1 MRALPDMTVRNPE
14 GLARVF
20 RYFGEV
26 EAPRLGSPVYTAY
39 CLGIAEDPELLAL
52 ASKVD
57 PGQPA
62 PNILFAAVQ
71 ELLLEDPEASP
82 EAKALSVFYPAISR
96 EPIPDR
102 SPWEAFRAFCLA
114 HGDRL
119 VPRLRTGRTQT
130 CVVHRCAAI
139 LPAFA
144 EIPRIAAAGDRVAL
158 LEIGPSAG
166 LNLRLDRYR
175 YDYGDGLVWGDPGA
189 TPLLRCETRGSQ
201 RPPLPGALEI
211 VARRGLE
218 LNPID
223 LEDPAER
230 RWIQALVW
238 PEHAERARA
247 MEEAL
252 RHARSV
258 PIEIERGDATTDIE
272 RHIGSLPTDAAR
284 ILFATQVFYQIP
296 AEGHRAILDGIASAS
311 REAPVDFVLLE
322 STGEGDSRIDWFW
335 FAEGEEKGHRVL
347 ADCDSHGRWVA
358 WRAT

>member
-14 GLARVF
+14 GLSHVF

-26 EAPRLGSPVYTAY
+26 ETPRLGSRVYTVY
-39 CLGIAEDPELLAL
+39 CLGIAEDPGLLAL

-71 ELLLEDPEASP
+71 ELLLEDPKGSP
-82 EAKALSVFYPAISR
+82 EAEALSVFYPAISH

-119 VPRLRTGRTQT
+119 EPRLRTGKTQT

-144 EIPRIAAAGDRVAL
+144 AIPRVGVADGRVAL

-175 YDYGDGLVWGDPGA
+175 YDYGGGLVWGDPQA
-189 TPLLRCETRGSQ
+189 TPQLRCEVRGEI
-201 RPPLPGALEI
+201 RPPLPETLEV

-218 LNPID
+218 LDPID
-223 LEDPAER
+223 LDDPAEL

-252 RHARSV
+252 RLAESI
-258 PIEIERGDATTDIE
+258 PIEIAPGDATRDIE
-272 RHIGSLPTDAAR
+272 EHVRALPADAAR
-284 ILFATQVFYQIP
+284 IVFATQVFYQIP
-296 AEGHRAILDGIASAS
+296 PAGHRAILAGIAAAS

-322 STGEGDSRIDWFW
+322 STGEGDSRIEWFSY
-335 FAEGEEKGHRVL
+335 ADGEQKGHRVL